1 VRKLREWMDRHLPS
15 WLLGVIDWPG
25 YRLFG
30 ECWAEDCPV
39 PSRRNIDHSRRQL
52 AECEGTPMAIELT
65 ERGWLYG
72 EGIEPDSVVGPA
84 SRASA

>member
-1 VRKLREWMDRHLPS
+1 MEEHLPK
-15 WLLGVIDWPG
+15 WLLGLIDWPG
-25 YRLFG
+25 YRLFS

-39 PSRRNIDHSRRQL
+39 WNRRMVLHSPRQERRC
-52 AECEGTPMAIELT
+52 AGTPIAISLT

>member
-1 VRKLREWMDRHLPS
+1 MDEHLP
-15 WLLGVIDWPG
+15 WWVLGVIDWPG
-25 YRLFG
+25 YRLLS

-39 PSRRNIDHSRRQL
+39 TSRKNIAHTPRQL
-52 AECEGTPMAIELT
+52 RRCEGAPMAISLT

>member
-1 VRKLREWMDRHLPS
+1 VNHLRAWLERDAPG
-15 WLLGVIDWPG
+15 LLGLYDWPG
-25 YRLFG
+25 YRLFS

-39 PSRRNIDHSRRQL
+39 WNRRMVLHSPRQERRC
-52 AECEGTPMAIELT
+52 AGTPIAISLT